1 MSGKGLKIY
10 CDGGARGNPGP
21 AASAFVVIED
31 SKVIGKGSR
40 FLGKTTNNVAE
51 YQSVILALKWLKD
64 NQSSIANEKALM
76 VLDSELVTSQ
86 LSGNFKIKSESLRSL
101 YLTAK
106 NLEKKI
112 SAKISYSW
120 SPRTKN
126 KLADFLVN
134 KELDKNSRRLS
145 RTPNSIT

>member
-1 MSGKGLKIY
+1 MSGEDLKIY

-21 AASAFVVIED
+21 AASAFVVIKGG
-31 SKVIGKGSR
+31 KVIAKGSK
-40 FLGKTTNNVAE
+40 FLGKATNNVAE
-51 YQSVILALKWLKD
+51 YQSAILALKWLKD
-64 NQSSIANEKALM
+64 NQFSLSNKKTLM
-76 VLDSELVTSQ
+76 VLDSELVASQ
-86 LSGNFKIKSESLRSL
+86 LSNNFKIKSESLRSL

-112 SAKISYSW
+112 STEISYSW

-134 KELDKNSRRLS
+134 KELDKNS
-145 RTPNSIT
+145 